1 MTQETI
7 EPEQPFKD
15 FYEVLQLH
23 PEADA
28 AMVDQAY
35 WHLAR
40 LYNAAIPEDAA
51 SREKLDDLNEAYSVL
66 RSAELR
72 GSYDKV
78 RDDVLGEG
86 ALPISLQDEEEE
98 APPLAVMA
106 KQKPKA
112 RKANKDP
119 KERKPLRLPSL
130 PWQSVAAVVVFAG
143 LAGGALAIG
152 LPLAFV
158 GGLLFVG
165 VGLGLALLV
174 VQKLPSLPSLPSADV
189 KLPGLRA
196 PRLPERSTDRDGV
209 TADTLLESTMA
220 MRQRWRSETHEST
233 SGLPENTIWPKEI
246 PPPGMSKAGPEGEA
260 EPSEQEAKQPITL
273 PDASR
278 ATWPESK
285 AEAPT
290 ASEPAPEPVIDTEES
305 GAHGRVSEPAPAS
318 ESLKNAVGEMRRRWR
333 ADAPQDTPSTAPQPR
348 EEVEPQVE
356 PALVLRD
363 EDNASAEKPGPFSAA
378 SGWTEPK
385 SVAPTASERAP
396 APAADSESFNDA
408 LAELRRKGRADAPQD
423 APANAPEPSEKVEAQ
438 EPPTSVLR
446 DKGDVIADNPGPFS
460 AASGWTEPESVVPTP
475 SEGAPG
481 PVMDTEESGASGRVP
496 EPAAD
501 SDSFNDA
508 LAELRRRGRGDAA
521 QEPPTSAPQASEKAE
536 VQEPPTSVLRDKD
549 DATAEKPGPFTAASG
564 SIEPESVAPSAS
576 EEPAPAPGADS
587 DSFNDALAEL
597 RRRGRA
603 DAPQETAPSAP
614 EASEKVEPQA
624 QPALVLH
631 EQDDASAEKPGP
643 FSNTSSSPEPASEAE
658 APAGDDDA
666 PEAPPMDEGLADSLG
681 ALRRKWRADA
691 PKDLSTAFPQHTV
704 WGKLDSPETDPPE
717 DDEDSEADPASD
729 PD

>member
-1 MTQETI
+1 MTQESI
-7 EPEQPFKD
+7 EPEQPFSD
-15 FYEVLQLH
+15 FYEVLHLH

-40 LYNAAIPEDAA
+40 LYNAAIPDDTEA
-51 SREKLDDLNEAYSVL
+51 REKLDDLNEAYSVL

-78 RDDVLGEG
+78 RDDVLGKG

-112 RKANKDP
+112 RKKAKKEP

-152 LPLAFV
+152 LPLAFA

-174 VQKLPSLPSLPSADV
+174 VQKLPRLPSLPSSDI

-196 PRLPERSTDRDGV
+196 PGLPERSTDREGV
-209 TADTLLESTMA
+209 TADSLLESTLA
-220 MRQRWRSETHEST
+220 MRQRWRSETQDST
-233 SGLPENTIWPKEI
+233 TGLPENTIWPKEI
-246 PPPGMSKAGPEGEA
+246 PPPGMSKEGPEGEA
-260 EPSEQEAKQPITL
+260 EPSEPAAKQPTAL

-278 ATWPESK
+278 ATWPDKE
-285 AEAPT
+285 AETPT
-290 ASEPAPEPVIDTEES
+290 ASKPAPEPVIGTEES
-305 GAHGRVSEPAPAS
+305 GAHGRVAEPAPAS
-318 ESLKNAVGEMRRRWR
+318 ESLKDAVGEMRRRWR
-333 ADAPQDTPSTAPQPR
+333 ADAPQDTPSTAPQPSG
-348 EEVEPQVE
+348 EVEPQVE
-356 PALVLRD
+356 PASVLRD
-363 EDNASAEKPGPFSAA
+363 KDDATAEKPGPFSAA

-396 APAADSESFNDA
+396 
-408 LAELRRKGRADAPQD
+408 
-423 APANAPEPSEKVEAQ
+423 EPSIDAE
-438 EPPTSVLR
+438 EP
-446 DKGDVIADNPGPFS
+446 
-460 AASGWTEPESVVPTP
+460 
-475 SEGAPG
+475 
-481 PVMDTEESGASGRVP
+481 GASGRVP

-521 QEPPTSAPQASEKAE
+521 QETHPTAPQPREEAE
-536 VQEPPTSVLRDKD
+536 AQEPPTSVLRDKD
-549 DATAEKPGPFTAASG
+549 DAAAEKPGPFSG
-564 SIEPESVAPSAS
+564 TSGWTEPESVAPRAG
-576 EEPAPAPGADS
+576 EEPAPAPAADS

-597 RRRGRA
+597 RRKGRA
-603 DAPQETAPSAP
+603 DVAQETPPTPP
-614 EASEKVEPQA
+614 EASGKVEPRT

-643 FSNTSSSPEPASEAE
+643 FSDTTSSPEPASEAE

-704 WGKLDSPETDPPE
+704 WAKLESSETDSPE